1 MKNMFM
7 TWVMLGAILAFAACN
22 SATQPETGNTTQTK
36 GVDAP
41 ASLEIGAALPMPD
54 VKMTDV
60 SGSELS
66 ANDIKGENGL
76 LVMFSC
82 NECPYVIGWEDRY
95 PKIAEYCQLNKIG
108 MMVVNSNEA
117 QRDKEDS
124 PDAMKKHATEKGYN
138 FPYLIDK
145 NHVFAD
151 ALGATRTPDL
161 FLFDKDMKLAYK
173 GCIDDNM
180 KEPEKVEQFYVKNA
194 MVNLVSGTPIDPNVT
209 KAVGCSIKRIS
220 KI

>member
-1 MKNMFM
+1 MKYFVRMLLLLG
-7 TWVMLGAILAFAACN
+7 VMAFAACN
-22 SATQPETGNTTQTK
+22 SATQPETGNTTQNK
-36 GVDAP
+36 GVDSP
-41 ASLEIGAALPMPD
+41 ASLEIGASLPIAD
-54 VKMTDV
+54 LKMADV

-66 ANDIKGENGL
+66 ATDIKGENGL

-95 PKIAEYCQLNKIG
+95 PKIAEFCQLNKIG
-108 MMVVNSNEA
+108 LMVINSNEA

-124 PDAMKKHATEKGYN
+124 PEAMKQHAMEKGYN

-145 NHVFAD
+145 NHQFAD

-161 FLFDKDMKLAYK
+161 FLFDKDLKLAYK

-180 KEPEKVEQFYVKNA
+180 KEPEKVQQFYIKNA
-194 MVNLVSGTPIDPNVT
+194 VNSLVAGQPIDPNVT
-209 KAVGCSIKRIS
+209 KAVGCSIKRVS

>member
-1 MKNMFM
+1 MKHFGI
-7 TWVMLGAILAFAACN
+7 MLFILWASVFAACN
-22 SATQPETGNTTQTK
+22 NTTQPETGSTTQNK

-41 ASLEIGAALPMPD
+41 ASLEIGTPLPKSD
-54 VKMTDV
+54 LKMADV

-66 ANDIKGENGL
+66 ANEIKGENGL
-76 LVMFSC
+76 LVIFSC

-95 PKIAEYCQLNKIG
+95 PKIAEFCQLNKIG
-108 MMVVNSNEA
+108 LMVVNSNEA

-124 PDAMKKHATEKGYN
+124 PEAMKKHAMEKGYN
-138 FPYLIDK
+138 FPYLLDK
-145 NHVFAD
+145 NHQLAD

-161 FLFDKDMKLAYK
+161 FLFDKDLKLAYK

-180 KEPEKVEQFYVKNA
+180 KEPEKVQQFYIKNA
-194 MVNLVSGTPIDPNVT
+194 VNSLVAGQPIDPNVT

>member
-1 MKNMFM
+1 MKSLFSLS
-7 TWVMLGAILAFAACN
+7 VIVLVVLLAACN
-22 SATQPETGNTTQTK
+22 NTGQQDATVGKTA
-36 GVDAP
+36 VDVP
-41 ASLEIGAALPMPD
+41 SPLEIGAALPMAD
-54 VKMTDV
+54 LKMLDI
-60 SGSELS
+60 SGSELA
-66 ANDIKGENGL
+66 ANDLKGENGL

-95 PKIAEYCQLNKIG
+95 PKIAEYCQVNRIG
-108 MMVVNSNEA
+108 LMVVNSNEA

-124 PDAMKKHATEKGYN
+124 PEAMKKHAMEKGYN

-145 NHVFAD
+145 DHKLAD

-161 FLFDKDMKLAYK
+161 FLFDKDLKLAYK

-180 KEPEKVEQFYVKNA
+180 KEPEKVQQFYVKNA
-194 MVNLVSGTPIDPNVT
+194 INSLVGGQPIDPNVT
-209 KAVGCSIKRIS
+209 KSVGCSIKRVA